1 MKTVDEAALEKYLR
15 KCELQYRADNS
26 TYGGCLDWLAPHCNT
41 LEDIAA
47 YLRGLGFK
55 IKEIKNEEDSYGD
68 AFHWVV
74 TTSGLIVYQNEGTIR
89 GSFAKATR
97 I

>member
-26 TYGGCLDWLAPHCNT
+26 TCGGCLDWLAPHCNT

-47 YLRGLGFK
+47 YLRELGFK
-55 IKEIKNEEDSYGD
+55 IKKIMNEEDSFGEP
-68 AFHWVV
+68 FRWVE
-74 TTSGLIVYQNEGTIR
+74 TTSGVIVYQNEGTVR
-89 GSFAKATR
+89 GCFAKASK

>member
-26 TYGGCLDWLAPHCNT
+26 TYGGCLAWLAPHCDT

-47 YLRGLGFK
+47 YLRELGFK
-55 IKEIKNEEDSYGD
+55 IKEIMNEEDSFGES
-68 AFHWVV
+68 FRWVK
-74 TTSGLIVYQNEGTIR
+74 TTSGVIVYQNEGTLK
-89 GSFAKATR
+89 GCFAKAAK